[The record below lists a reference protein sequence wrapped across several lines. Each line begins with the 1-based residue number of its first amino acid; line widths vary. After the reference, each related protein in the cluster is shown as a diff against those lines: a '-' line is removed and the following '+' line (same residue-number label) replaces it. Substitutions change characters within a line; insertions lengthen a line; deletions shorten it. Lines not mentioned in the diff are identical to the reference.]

1 MSKIVYFVLIDIVKN
16 KIVVAY
22 AIILTI
28 LSWGVFMLEDSSNK
42 GLLTLLNVVLLVVPL
57 MALLF
62 STIYL
67 YNSAEFIELLTGQ
80 PVKRKTIW
88 LSLYSGLALSL
99 TSAFLLAVGLPVFIF
114 CEFAAAITLV
124 ITGCLITLV
133 FTSIAFL
140 SAISSRDK
148 AKGIGI
154 AIMVWLYFALIFD
167 GLVLLLFQ
175 FGEYPIEKPMVLLSI
190 LSPLDLTRIFNLL
203 QMDSSALMGYTGQ
216 FLKIISEQMSG

>member
-88 LSLYSGLALSL
+88 LSLYSGLALS
-99 TSAFLLAVGLPVFIF
+99 
-114 CEFAAAITLV
+114 
-124 ITGCLITLV
+124 
-133 FTSIAFL
+133 
-140 SAISSRDK
+140 
-148 AKGIGI
+148 
-154 AIMVWLYFALIFD
+154 
-167 GLVLLLFQ
+167 
-175 FGEYPIEKPMVLLSI
+175 
-190 LSPLDLTRIFNLL
+190 
-203 QMDSSALMGYTGQ
+203 
-216 FLKIISEQMSG
+216 